1 MAYYHTQPLPLPH
14 SSHLLFAPVSIPP
27 PPFSS
32 PIFTRW
38 AVEALVSG
46 VKDPVPNCRFNAC
59 KAIQHAGVGVYVC
72 VCISSPLRLSFS
84 LPPFF
89 LALSAAPLRLSLPS
103 PECVCTG
110 QGHTWIRPH

>member
-14 SSHLLFAPVSIPP
+14 TFSSH
-27 PPFSS
+27 PFSS
-32 PIFTRW
+32 PPLFKRW

-59 KAIQHAGVGVYVC
+59 KAIQHAGVCVYVCVYVC
-72 VCISSPLRLSFS
+72 VCISSPPLRLSFS
-84 LPPFF
+84 PPPFF
-89 LALSAAPLRLSLPS
+89 LALSPAPLRLSPPS

>member
-1 MAYYHTQPLPLPH
+1 METLWRKIFAAEHARALHMAT
-14 SSHLLFAPVSIPP
+14 
-27 PPFSS
+27 
-32 PIFTRW
+32 
-38 AVEALVSG
+38 AVEKGGKKKQQQAEEAVLRLLKSLG
-46 VKDPVPNCRFNAC
+46 ELRSTEVPGKSTEVCVC
-59 KAIQHAGVGVYVC
+59 VCVYVC